1 MRIKIPGDE
10 KDQCYLCHR
19 VGRMEIHHCLHGI
32 RRKKAD
38 DYGLTVHLCPLCH
51 RLLHDHGVG
60 DLLLEQT
67 AQLAFERHYR
77 SDGREKWMKEFG
89 KNYL

>member
-19 VGRMEIHHCLHGI
+19 YGRMEVHHCLHGI

-38 DYGLTVHLCPLCH
+38 DYGLTVHLCTLCH
-51 RLLHDHGVG
+51 RLLHDHGHG
-60 DLLLEQT
+60 DLFLEQT
-67 AQLAFERHYR
+67 AQAAFERRY
-77 SDGREKWMKEFG
+77 GREKWMQEFG